1 MDEADDF
8 MDTAGLIENLDL
20 IISVDTAVAHLSG
33 ALGKPTWLL
42 NRFQSEWRWGIG
54 RKESDWY
61 PSMRIFS
68 QQQDSDW
75 RSVVSVVAAELGLIA
90 SN

>member
-1 MDEADDF
+1 
-8 MDTAGLIENLDL
+8 
-20 IISVDTAVAHLSG
+20 LSG

-54 RKESDWY
+54 RQESDWY

-68 QQQDSDW
+68 QQRDSDW
-75 RSVVSVVAAELGLIA
+75 RSVIGFVAAELRLMA
-90 SN
+90 SSQHCF